1 MKKYDWG
8 NRWMWGLSIERDRR
22 NVGVDERR
30 SDPLVALM
38 ISLHDSHEV

>member
-1 MKKYDWG
+1 
-8 NRWMWGLSIERDRR
+8 MWRVRLERDRR

-38 ISLHDSHEV
+38 VSLHDSHEV